1 MLNLL
6 NTYKFIPVALAF
18 MAGCLNKTTQED
30 KVIAK
35 VGDVALYQSEISSV
49 IPSDITSEDST
60 VMAEDYIRKWIKQE
74 LLLQKAQENLS
85 PEQKNV
91 TRELQD
97 YRNSLLIYRYKNELV
112 AQRMDTTVTD
122 EEILEFY
129 TNNSESFKLANNIV
143 KAIFIKT
150 PNELANREELRQLCS
165 DDSEEGIIELRDY
178 CLRYAKA
185 FEIITDR
192 WVNFDLLSNN
202 IPETIENPEQFLRQ
216 NDIFE
221 MNDSTYYYFINI
233 VDYKLKNEEAP
244 LEYVKDNIKNLI
256 LNRRKIEF
264 LKQVENNIYTEGIR
278 KNTFKIFNSEIN
290 EE

>member
-6 NTYKFIPVALAF
+6 NTYKFILVSLIF
-18 MAGCLNKTTQED
+18 FEGCINNTTQED

-35 VGDVALYQSEISSV
+35 VGDVVLHQSEISSV
-49 IPSDITSEDST
+49 IPSDINSEDSA
-60 VMAEDYIRKWIKQE
+60 VMAEDYIRKWINQE

-91 TRELQD
+91 TRELED

-129 TNNSESFKLANNIV
+129 TNNSENFKLDKNIV

-165 DDSEEGIIELRDY
+165 NNSEEGIIELRDY
-178 CLRYAKA
+178 CLRYAKSH
-185 FEIITDR
+185 EIITDR
-192 WVNFDLLSNN
+192 WINFDLVANN
-202 IPETIENPEQFLRQ
+202 IPQTIENPERFLRQ

-221 MNDSTYYYFINI
+221 MNDSTYYYFISI
-233 VDYKLKNEEAP
+233 IDYKLKNEHAP
-244 LEYVKDNIKNLI
+244 LEYVEDNIKNLI

-278 KNTFKIFNSEIN
+278 KNTFKIFNSETN